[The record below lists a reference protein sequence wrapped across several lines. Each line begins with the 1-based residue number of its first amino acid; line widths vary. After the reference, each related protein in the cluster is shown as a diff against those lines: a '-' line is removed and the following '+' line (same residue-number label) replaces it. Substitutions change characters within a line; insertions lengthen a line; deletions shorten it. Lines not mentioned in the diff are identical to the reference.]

1 MISYVISQILNG
13 LHYMHSKNRVHR
25 DIKSHNILINKKG
38 QVKLADFGFTT
49 KLTSKKKKKNLLF
62 LFISIFLFINSYF
75 LIFKFYFLK

>member
-49 KLTSKKKKKNLLF
+49 KLTSKKKKI
-62 LFISIFLFINSYF
+62 FIIFIYYFIFIY
-75 LIFKFYFLK
+75 FYFY